1 MRDVQRK
8 GTIIL
13 LIQWGDHRGGI
24 LVVCKHRGDSLQDL
38 VRTCNVLRV
47 RVPLR
52 VGLPSARVI
61 EASSSF
67 WLDCYPNEVGA
78 PCLPI
83 LAPRS
88 TVKIDNNFDVVG
100 PRPLDGLL
108 KIRKLSRNERLSRAD
123 LECPVADGNS
133 NVVKALTN
141 VRHDGMQ
148 MQRLDRLPSC
158 RNGPEIVLS
167 DPGVPMLLER
177 FEGLV
182 MVLHLAKRP
191 LIDDVR
197 ISGVVEQ
204 AWCDPRLA
212 QNTRQ

>member
-1 MRDVQRK
+1 M
-8 GTIIL
+8 
-13 LIQWGDHRGGI
+13 
-24 LVVCKHRGDSLQDL
+24 VVCKHRGDSLENL
-38 VRTCNVLRV
+38 VRTRNILRV
-47 RVPLR
+47 RMPLR
-52 VGLPSARVI
+52 IGLPPARVI
-61 EASSSF
+61 EASSNS
-67 WLDCYPNEVGA
+67 WLNCYPNEVGA

-88 TVKIDNNFDVVG
+88 TVEIDNNFDVVG

-148 MQRLDRLPSC
+148 MQRPDRLPSC

-167 DPGVPMLLER
+167 DPGVPVLLER
-177 FEGLV
+177 IEGLV
-182 MVLHLAKRP
+182 MILHLPKRP

-204 AWCDPRLA
+204 ARCDPRLA
-212 QNTRQ
+212 